1 MIYGW
6 ILLAVLITWG
16 LWEYSLL
23 YNEVKEWTIKQYT
36 KMEEVIIKIGV
47 IEGQLVLDEE
57 TLRTFDLDREELEKE
72 REELLKK
79 FNDLSKEE
87 FPKLKREEE

>member
-6 ILLAVLITWG
+6 LLLAVLIIWG

-23 YNEVKEWTIKQYT
+23 YNEVKEWTIKQCT

-47 IEGQLVLDEE
+47 IEGQLVLDDNN
-57 TLRTFDLDREELEKE
+57 LSMFDLDREELEKE

-79 FNDLSKEE
+79 FDNLSKEE

>member
-6 ILLAVLITWG
+6 ILLAVLIVWG

-23 YNEVKEWTIKQYT
+23 YNEVKEWLIKQYV
-36 KMEEVIIKIGV
+36 KIKKVEIEIEVIN
-47 IEGQLVLDEE
+47 GQLNLDEDL
-57 TLRTFDLDREELEKE
+57 LRTFDLDKEQLEKE
-72 REELLKK
+72 REELIKK
-79 FNDLSKEE
+79 LNDLLKEK